1 METQVGRGEARPGP
15 TDSREG
21 GSRTAG
27 ERPPSGLT
35 QSWLAP
41 GGFRRGSGSGAVP
54 PWSPQR
60 SPPGG
65 EEQENQMEAT
75 QPPQL
80 SGSPEPALARG
91 PWEHLG
97 AARSPRAGG
106 CAPLSGGPPLASC
119 HSHMST
125 FCLQPLLLPCPWTI
139 TWWEATQ
146 IFLVPPAPLT
156 LAPRHQACVGQGR
169 GLQSS
174 LIFPC
179 DAKARTWREGCPGCR
194 PPCCLH
200 HDGSCPPAIRDHTC
214 LPSIHTCTSGPSVA
228 RHSYCWPTGIPAGA
242 HTCARHSADPC
253 SPHTVPKG
261 RPPPLL

>member
-1 METQVGRGEARPGP
+1 MRQGWALRIPGREGVPQLGKGLPADSLSPGWHQEAFVGGQAQVLSPHGHHRGALLGEKSRRIKWRLPSPHSCPGVLSRPWQGGPGSTRPGSSP
-15 TDSREG
+15 VPKG
-21 GSRTAG
+21 
-27 ERPPSGLT
+27 
-35 QSWLAP
+35 
-41 GGFRRGSGSGAVP
+41 RRLCHP
-54 PWSPQR
+54 LR
-60 SPPGG
+60 
-65 EEQENQMEAT
+65 
-75 QPPQL
+75 
-80 SGSPEPALARG
+80 
-91 PWEHLG
+91 
-97 AARSPRAGG
+97 RA
-106 CAPLSGGPPLASC
+106 PLASC

-139 TWWEATQ
+139 TWGEVTQ

-174 LIFPC
+174 LISPC